1 MNKAYAF
8 EFRVF
13 FLVMKEVADQEFT
26 SRVIRPKFEQL
37 WKENEDP
44 GLEVVKVVQLPLTWS
59 RIVQRWSPSHLSW

>member
-1 MNKAYAF
+1 
-8 EFRVF
+8 
-13 FLVMKEVADQEFT
+13 MKEVADQEFT

-59 RIVQRWSPSHLSW
+59 RIVQRWSPSHPSW